1 MVERSLLYQALDQQV
16 PCGAKSSPMKPT
28 MHESENRRSTWRYSF
43 SARGADDIDALAC
56 AVNCVG
62 RRCNRLAEKGLV
74 DRWQLLEI
82 VPTGSRRAE
91 TRRDPVRFAKTS
103 TLVVAMIAAAAAIV
117 RQPQSHINT
126 HPQHHERGKYV
137 RQPQKRT

>member
-16 PCGAKSSPMKPT
+16 PSGAKSSPMKPT

-82 VPTGSRRAE
+82 VPTG
-91 TRRDPVRFAKTS
+91 T
-103 TLVVAMIAAAAAIV
+103 
-117 RQPQSHINT
+117 
-126 HPQHHERGKYV
+126 
-137 RQPQKRT
+137 